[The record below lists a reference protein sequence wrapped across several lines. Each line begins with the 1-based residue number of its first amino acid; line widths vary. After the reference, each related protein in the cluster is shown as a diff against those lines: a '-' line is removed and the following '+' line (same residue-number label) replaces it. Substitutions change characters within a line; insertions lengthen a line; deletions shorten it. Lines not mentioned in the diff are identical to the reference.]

1 MSLLLLAAVEV
12 VAAIVIDLSEQRLR
26 AFDAGGAPIY
36 AALVSTGLP
45 ASPTPTGRFVIGSKY
60 AATSLVGDDYRT
72 PVVPHVMCLAGG
84 GLRPDAVCLH
94 PAPWQDAAR
103 QCYGVRRSH
112 GCIRTSQVTA
122 RWLFERTALGT
133 PVVIQE

>member
-1 MSLLLLAAVEV
+1 LSLLLLAALEV
-12 VAAIVIDLSEQRLR
+12 VAAIVIDLSERLLR
-26 AFDAGGAPIY
+26 AFDANGATMY

-45 ASPTPTGRFVIGSKY
+45 ASPTPTGRFVIGAKY
-60 AATSLVGDDYRT
+60 AATSLVGNDYRT

-84 GLRPDAVCLH
+84 RLRPDAVCLH

-112 GCIRTSQVTA
+112 GCIRTSQATA
-122 RWLFERTALGT
+122 RWLFKRTAVGT
-133 PVVIQE
+133 PMTIQP

>member
-26 AFDAGGAPIY
+26 ALDANGDTVY

-45 ASPTPTGRFVIGSKY
+45 ATPTPTGRFVIGSKY
-60 AATSLVGDDYRT
+60 AATYLVGATYRT
-72 PVVPHVMCLAGG
+72 PVVPHVMCLTGG

-112 GCIRTSQVTA
+112 GCIRTSQATA
-122 RWLFERTALGT
+122 RWLFERTAVGT

>member
-1 MSLLLLAAVEV
+1 LSLLLLAAVEV

-112 GCIRTSQVTA
+112 GCIRTSQATA

>member
-26 AFDAGGAPIY
+26 ALDANGDTVY

-45 ASPTPTGRFVIGSKY
+45 ATPTPTGRFVIGSKY
-60 AATSLVGDDYRT
+60 AATSLVGATYRT
-72 PVVPHVMCLAGG
+72 PVVPHVMCLTGG

-112 GCIRTSQVTA
+112 GCIRTSQATA
-122 RWLFERTALGT
+122 RWLLERTAVGT

>member
-1 MSLLLLAAVEV
+1 LSLLLLAAVEV

-60 AATSLVGDDYRT
+60 AATSLVGDDDRT

-112 GCIRTSQVTA
+112 GCIRTSQATA

>member
-1 MSLLLLAAVEV
+1 LSLLLAAVEV

-26 AFDAGGAPIY
+26 ALDPNGATIY

-60 AATSLVGDDYRT
+60 AATSLVGSDYRT
-72 PVVPHVMCLAGG
+72 PVVPNVMCLAGG

-112 GCIRTSQVTA
+112 GCIRTSQATA
-122 RWLFERTALGT
+122 KWLFTRTAVGT
-133 PVVIQE
+133 PVTIQP